1 MAFQS
6 WTNTH
11 NSVSFGLGLNL
22 NLLSDK
28 LVTVHKKCCL
38 MGFLIKSEYNAKTA
52 RDDYKRRFT
61 VLRKSYAQVLRRH
74 SNEHNIRRLFARDQ
88 KFN

>member
-1 MAFQS
+1 
-6 WTNTH
+6 
-11 NSVSFGLGLNL
+11 
-22 NLLSDK
+22 
-28 LVTVHKKCCL
+28 